1 MPVAAPVRSEQEE
14 ILWLAL
20 KMTPQLG
27 PRRAVDL
34 LKKFGSPGAIFQ
46 QEARDLEGAGV
57 SYSVARSLESGTAME
72 DAIEQQRLLAT
83 TGTRLVTWFDDAY
96 PERLRQIY
104 DPPFLLY
111 ARGDLDLLASP
122 SIAVVGTR
130 RPSAYGLV
138 AAERLSKD
146 LAQAGLTIVSGMARG
161 IDTAAHKAAL
171 EIGGKTIA
179 VLGCGADVVYPA
191 ENKKLAQGIVE
202 HGLLLS
208 EFPLRSPGYPQNFPV
223 RNRIVSG
230 LSYGVLIV
238 EGAQYSGSAI
248 TARLALDQGRE
259 VFAVPGNIT
268 AKQSFGPNLL
278 IRSGAHLVQ
287 DASDVLSDLPLE
299 ARQQLAARSRQLAL
313 PIADANAQTDAENL
327 ESLPHPMAQLR
338 SILLQCLS
346 HDEPRNLDDLLPL
359 VHQKTHASAS
369 ELIAILFDL
378 ELDGVI
384 RQVPGK
390 AYLRIWTA

>member
-1 MPVAAPVRSEQEE
+1 MTVAAPVRTEQEE

-34 LKKFGSPGAIFQ
+34 LKKFGSPAAIFQ
-46 QEARDLEGAGV
+46 QEARDLEGAGI
-57 SYSVARSLESGTAME
+57 SYGVARSIETGTAMD
-72 DAIEQQRLLAT
+72 DAIEQQRLLAS
-83 TGTRLVTWFDDAY
+83 TGTQLVTWFDDKY

-111 ARGDLDLLASP
+111 ARGDLNLLSEP

-146 LAQAGLTIVSGMARG
+146 LASAGLTIVSGMARG

-171 EIGGKTIA
+171 EVEGKTIA

-191 ENKKLAQGIVE
+191 ENKRLAQAIIE
-202 HGLLLS
+202 RGLLLS

-278 IRSGAHLVQ
+278 IRSGAHLIQ

-299 ARQQLAARSRQLAL
+299 ARQQLAQRGRQVSLAINDA
-313 PIADANAQTDAENL
+313 PEADA
-327 ESLPHPMAQLR
+327 HPMSHLR
-338 SILLQCLS
+338 AAILQALS
-346 HDEPRNLDDLLPL
+346 HDEPRNLDDLLPI
-359 VHQKTHASAS
+359 VQQRTQVSPS
-369 ELIAILFDL
+369 EVIAILFEL

-384 RQVPGK
+384 RQLPGK
-390 AYLRIWTA
+390 FYLRVWTA

>member
-1 MPVAAPVRSEQEE
+1 MHSSLDMTVAAPVRSEQEE

-34 LKKFGSPGAIFQ
+34 LKKFGSPSAIFQ

-72 DAIEQQRLLAT
+72 DAIEQQRLLAS
-83 TGTRLVTWFDDAY
+83 TGTQLVTWFDETY

-111 ARGDLDLLASP
+111 ARGDLTLLGEP

-130 RPSAYGLV
+130 RPTPYGLV
-138 AAERLSKD
+138 ATERLSKD
-146 LAQAGLTIVSGMARG
+146 LALAGLAIVSGMARG

-171 EIGGKTIA
+171 EVEGKTVA

-191 ENKKLAQGIVE
+191 ENRKLAQTIVDR
-202 HGLLLS
+202 GLLLS

-299 ARQQLAARSRQLAL
+299 ARQQLAQRSRQL
-313 PIADANAQTDAENL
+313 
-327 ESLPHPMAQLR
+327 SLPMNGEPTPDAHPMAHLR
-338 SILLQCLS
+338 SAVLQSLS
-346 HDEPRNLDDLLPL
+346 HDDPRNLDDLIPL
-359 VHQKTHASAS
+359 VQQKSPASPS
-369 ELIAILFDL
+369 EIIAILFDL

-384 RQVPGK
+384 RQLPGK
-390 AYLRIWTA
+390 FYLRVWTA

>member
-1 MPVAAPVRSEQEE
+1 MTAAAPIRTEQEE

-46 QEARDLEGAGV
+46 QETRDLEGAGV

-72 DAIEQQRLLAT
+72 DAIEQQRLLAA
-83 TGTRLVTWFDDAY
+83 TGAQLVTWFDDHY

-111 ARGDLDLLASP
+111 ARGDLDLLSQP

-130 RPSAYGLV
+130 RPTPYGLV
-138 AAERLSKD
+138 ATERLSKD
-146 LAQAGLTIVSGMARG
+146 LAVAGLTIVSGMARG
-161 IDTAAHKAAL
+161 IDTAAHKTAL
-171 EIGGKTIA
+171 DVDGKTIA

-191 ENKKLAQGIVE
+191 ENRKLAQAIVE
-202 HGLLLS
+202 RGLLLS

-299 ARQQLAARSRQLAL
+299 ARQQLAQRSRQM
-313 PIADANAQTDAENL
+313 
-327 ESLPHPMAQLR
+327 SLPVNGQPEAGTHPTSHPMAQLR
-338 SILLQCLS
+338 SAVLQSLS
-346 HDEPRNLDDLLPL
+346 PDDPRNLDDLLPL
-359 VHQKTHASAS
+359 VQQKSPVSPS
-369 ELIAILFDL
+369 EVIAILFDL

-384 RQVPGK
+384 RQLPGK
-390 AYLRIWTA
+390 SYLRVWTA

>member
-1 MPVAAPVRSEQEE
+1 MTVAAPVRTEQEE

-34 LKKFGSPGAIFQ
+34 LKKFGSPSAIFQ
-46 QEARDLEGAGV
+46 QEARDLEGAGL
-57 SYSVARSLESGTAME
+57 SYGVARSIENGAVME
-72 DAIEQQRLLAT
+72 DAIEQQRLLAA
-83 TGTRLVTWFDDAY
+83 TGTQLLTWFDDAY

-111 ARGDLDLLASP
+111 ARGDLKLLSEP

-146 LAQAGLTIVSGMARG
+146 LALAGLTIVSGMARG
-161 IDTAAHKAAL
+161 IDTTAHKAAL
-171 EIGGKTIA
+171 EAEGKTIA

-191 ENKKLAQGIVE
+191 ENKKLAQSIVE
-202 HGLLLS
+202 RGLLLS

-230 LSYGVLIV
+230 LAYGVLIV

-287 DASDVLSDLPLE
+287 DSSDVLSDLPLE
-299 ARQQLAARSRQLAL
+299 ARQQLASRSRQM
-313 PIADANAQTDAENL
+313 
-327 ESLPHPMAQLR
+327 SLPVDATSNEDVHPMAHIR
-338 SILLQCLS
+338 SAILNALN
-346 HDEPRNLDDLLPL
+346 HDEPRGVDDLLPL
-359 VHQKTHASAS
+359 VNQKTQASTS
-369 ELIAILFDL
+369 EVISILFEL
-378 ELDGVI
+378 ELDGMI
-384 RQVPGK
+384 RQLPGK
-390 AYLRIWTA
+390 FYLRVWTA

>member
-1 MPVAAPVRSEQEE
+1 MTIAAPPRQEQEE

-27 PRRAVDL
+27 PRRAVEL
-34 LKKFGSPGAIFQ
+34 LKKFGSPAAIFQ

-57 SYSVARSLESGTAME
+57 SYAVARSLESGAAME
-72 DAIEQQRLLAT
+72 DAIEQQKLLAA
-83 TGTRLVTWFDDAY
+83 TGTQLLTWFDDAY
-96 PERLRQIY
+96 PECLRQIY

-111 ARGDLDLLASP
+111 TRGNFALLSEP

-138 AAERLSKD
+138 AAERLSRD
-146 LAQAGLTIVSGMARG
+146 LAASGLCIVSGMARG

-171 EIGGKTIA
+171 AAQGSTIA

-191 ENKKLAQGIVE
+191 ENKKLAQEIIERGLIV
-202 HGLLLS
+202 S
-208 EFPLRSPGYPQNFPV
+208 EYPLRSPGYPQNFPV

-299 ARQQLAARSRQLAL
+299 ARQDLALRARQLSL
-313 PIADANAQTDAENL
+313 PTAPAAANACSA
-327 ESLPHPMAQLR
+327 HPMAQLR
-338 SILLQCLS
+338 AITLAALS
-346 HDEPRNLDDLLPL
+346 HDEPRDIDALLPK
-359 VHQKTHASAS
+359 VQTQTHASTS
-369 ELIAILFDL
+369 ELIAILFEL

-384 RQVPGK
+384 RQLPGK
-390 AYLRIWTA
+390 SYLRIWT

>member
-1 MPVAAPVRSEQEE
+1 MSVLTVASPVRTEQEE

-34 LKKFGSPGAIFQ
+34 LKKFGSPSAIYQ
-46 QEARDLEGAGV
+46 QEARDLEGAGI
-57 SYSVARSLESGTAME
+57 SYSVARSIENGAAME
-72 DAIEQQRLLAT
+72 DAIEQQRLLAA
-83 TGTRLVTWFDDAY
+83 TGTQLLTWFDDAY

-111 ARGDLDLLASP
+111 ARGDLSLLAEP

-146 LAQAGLTIVSGMARG
+146 LALAGLTIVSGMARG
-161 IDTAAHKAAL
+161 IDTTAHKAAL
-171 EIGGKTIA
+171 EAEGKTIA

-191 ENKKLAQGIVE
+191 ENKKLAQAIVDR
-202 HGLLLS
+202 GLLLS

-287 DASDVLSDLPLE
+287 DSSDVLSDLPLE
-299 ARQQLAARSRQLAL
+299 ARQQLASRSRQM
-313 PIADANAQTDAENL
+313 
-327 ESLPHPMAQLR
+327 SLPVGENSNEDVHPMAHIR
-338 SILLQCLS
+338 SAILNALS
-346 HDEPRNLDDLLPL
+346 HDEPRGVDDLLPL
-359 VHQKTHASAS
+359 VNQKTHASTS
-369 ELIAILFDL
+369 EVISILFEL

-384 RQVPGK
+384 RQLPGK
-390 AYLRIWTA
+390 FYLRVWTA